1 MTDPKEK
8 AEKEKAPA
16 KKAPVK
22 KELKAEKEKVPAKKA
37 PAKKAPKFEAKEVLF
52 LEGKECIFVE
62 RVKDKVLVRF
72 IDGGYASAEE
82 SKFSVK

>member
-1 MTDPKEK
+1 MTASKEK
-8 AEKEKAPA
+8 EEKKELPA

-22 KELKAEKEKVPAKKA
+22 KELKAEKEKVPVKKA
-37 PAKKAPKFEAKEVLF
+37 PAKKRPKFEAKEVLF

-62 RVKDKVLVRF
+62 RVKDKVLVRLVE
-72 IDGGYASAEE
+72 GGYASAEE